1 MTGASDAVPE
11 PASQDLTAGGAA
23 SPGSTAR
30 PDPRPRSTSRRP
42 PDRALE
48 RELLATHRLVGGMD
62 EVGRGSLA
70 GPVSVGLA
78 VVSRATPDAFPAGLA
93 DSKLLSP
100 RRREALV
107 GPCRSWLADHAVAH
121 ASNEEI
127 DAIGIVGALRLAGRR
142 ALAQVGARGNL
153 PGVVVLDGV
162 SDWLSEPA
170 ADLLTALEPPAG
182 AGWAGRAGP
191 SGNGT
196 GADRTDRSDPG
207 VPDAVRAWRAGASP
221 PVVMRVKADA
231 TCAVVAAASVLA
243 KVERDAL
250 MRALPDPGY
259 DWVHNKGY
267 ASPAHVEGLRRL
279 GPSRRHRRTW
289 HLPGLD

>member
-1 MTGASDAVPE
+1 MTGASDTVPE
-11 PASQDLTAGGAA
+11 PASQDLTAGGVA
-23 SPGSTAR
+23 SPGPTAR

-182 AGWAGRAGP
+182 AGWAGRAD
-191 SGNGT
+191 
-196 GADRTDRSDPG
+196 AG
-207 VPDAVRAWRAGASP
+207 VPDGVRAVRAGASP

-259 DWVHNKGY
+259 DWGRNKGY

>member
-1 MTGASDAVPE
+1 MTGASDTVPE

-182 AGWAGRAGP
+182 AGWAGRAD
-191 SGNGT
+191 
-196 GADRTDRSDPG
+196 AG
-207 VPDAVRAWRAGASP
+207 VPDGVRAVRAGASP

>member
-42 PDRALE
+42 PDLALE

-182 AGWAGRAGP
+182 AGWAGRAD
-191 SGNGT
+191 
-196 GADRTDRSDPG
+196 AG
-207 VPDAVRAWRAGASP
+207 VPDGVRAVRAGASP